1 MLSSGRL
8 EVHDAQSAQL
18 ARTLLDAT
26 VAHPRPAS
34 GPSHRD
40 VTVVIPVLNNA
51 IGLRRLVSTLRGMCV
66 VVVDDGSSP
75 PVRMDDFAGL
85 HCDVR
90 VLRHPV
96 SKGPAAA
103 RNAGLAVC
111 QTDFVAFLDSDVV
124 PRRGWLEAL
133 LGHFCDPAVALVAP
147 RIVGL
152 KRTAQHGGALRGGAV
167 LARPGPAGSPGR
179 ALRDRLL
186 RAKRGHHLPS
196 DRTRERRRIRR
207 DVEVRRRRRP
217 LLALRRGKG
226 AAAVRAIALVGHDH
240 RTTLRKWFARKAF
253 YGSSAAPLAVRHPG
267 KTAPLVLSGWTLL
280 VWLLLAMGS
289 GVGYVASTVVA
300 AITGRKIAKV
310 LSAVDTEPREVAAV
324 AAQGLWSAALQ
335 LSSAICRHYW
345 PIALVAAVCFR
356 RCRQVVLV
364 AAVVDG
370 VVDWASRNGNVDD
383 DAQTGRVVLLRPA
396 QAARRHRLR
405 AWPVAGRRARASPR
419 RAQAANPDLKHLLH
433 SDVLIVGAG
442 SAGCVLAETLS
453 RDPARR
459 VTVVESG
466 PCPSDPRVTD
476 QIGNGLRLPIGA
488 ASSVVRRY
496 ETTLTDRPRR
506 TASIMRG
513 AVVGGSGAV
522 NGGYFCRGSA
532 RRLRRLGDPRLVVGR
547 RAATLPGHRDRP
559 GLRRPTAR

>member
-1 MLSSGRL
+1 MLNSGRL

-40 VTVVIPVLNNA
+40 VTIVIPVLNNA

-75 PVRMDDFAGL
+75 PVRSDDFAGL

-147 RIVGL
+147 RIVALNEPHNMVARYEAVRSSLDLGQREAPVVPYGTVSYVPSAAIICR
-152 KRTAQHGGALRGGAV
+152 RTALENVGGFDETLRSGEDVDLCWRFVEAK
-167 LARPGPAGSPGR
+167 AR
-179 ALRDRLL
+179 LRYE
-186 RAKRGHHLPS
+186 P
-196 DRTRERRRIRR
+196 
-207 DVEVRRRRRP
+207 
-217 LLALRRGKG
+217 
-226 AAAVRAIALVGHDH
+226 IALVGHDH

-335 LSSAICRHYW
+335 LASAICRHYW

-383 DAQTGRVVLLRPA
+383 DAKRVGLFSYVLLK
-396 QAARRHRLR
+396 RLDDI
-405 AWPVAGRRARASPR
+405 AY
-419 RAQAANPDLKHLLH
+419 
-433 SDVLIVGAG
+433 
-442 SAGCVLAETLS
+442 
-453 RDPARR
+453 
-459 VTVVESG
+459 
-466 PCPSDPRVTD
+466 
-476 QIGNGLRLPIGA
+476 GLGLWQG
-488 ASSVVRRY
+488 VVRERH
-496 ETTLTDRPRR
+496 LGALKPQIR
-506 TASIMRG
+506 T
-513 AVVGGSGAV
+513 
-522 NGGYFCRGSA
+522 
-532 RRLRRLGDPRLVVGR
+532 
-547 RAATLPGHRDRP
+547 
-559 GLRRPTAR
+559 